1 MKKLALGAAGLS
13 IVLLAR
19 IAVAAIVVHTDTSGN
34 PASCGENQGGNT
46 LNIGTPN
53 ASVAVGDV
61 LILVLSGI
69 GANGSRNVLTSISTP
84 SGVSAWTAARAISSV
99 YDPNGGGR
107 SYVEVAKVTAAFSN
121 GVGVT
126 VTTSPANNFVGGC
139 MMDVGG
145 LTGVFD
151 QQAALEDDLGAT
163 ASNPTPTLY
172 NSATNELALAVSS
185 CQGTLNLTMPINAP
199 WTSIGVNGVGGCP
212 AGFLILSSTGSHG
225 AILNQSALG
234 SSAVGTV
241 LIK

>member
-1 MKKLALGAAGLS
+1 MKKLAAGLTGLG
-13 IVLLAR
+13 VLLLAQV
-19 IAVAAIVVHTDTSGN
+19 ALAAIVVKTDPSGN

-53 ASVAVGDV
+53 AAVAVGDV
-61 LILVLSGI
+61 LILVLSGV
-69 GANGSRNVLTSISTP
+69 GANGSKNILTSISAQ
-84 SGVSAWTAARAISSV
+84 SGVSAWTSALAISSV

-107 SYVEVAKVTAAFSN
+107 SYVSIAKVTTAFSN

-126 VTTSPANNFVGGC
+126 VTTSPANNFLGAC

-145 LTGVFD
+145 LNGVID
-151 QQAALEDDLGAT
+151 QQAGVESSLGA
-163 ASNPTPTLY
+163 APSNVTPTVY
-172 NSATNELALAVSS
+172 NSIANELALAVSS
-185 CQGTLNLTMPINAP
+185 CQNTLNLTTPINPP

-212 AGFLILSSTGSHG
+212 AGFLITSS
-225 AILNQSALG
+225 AAARAAVLNQSAPG